1 MSAAHIAWLDPGD
14 PDDPDDEATVSRV
27 VDIVNLAY
35 LIAEAKLWSKAI
47 ARTDAGDVRTAIAAG
62 EICVARIDERIVGAI
77 RARALADD
85 LWWFGALGV
94 DPSNGGR
101 GIGASLVGAAE
112 RRAHDAGA
120 DAMQLELLF
129 PDPPLPHFERLAR
142 WYDRLGYRETERVP
156 LAEKFPADAPL
167 LTRSCDVIEMRRVL

>member
-1 MSAAHIAWLDPGD
+1 VSEANIAWLDPGD
-14 PDDPDDEATVSRV
+14 ADDGAIVSRV

-47 ARTDAGDVRTAIAAG
+47 ARTNAGEVRAAIEAG
-62 EICVARIDERIVGAI
+62 EIGAARIDGRIIGAI
-77 RARALADD
+77 RARAEAKD

-112 RRAHDAGA
+112 RRARDA
-120 DAMQLELLF
+120 DADSMRLELLF

-142 WYDRLGYRETERVP
+142 WYDRLGYRETGRVP
-156 LAEKFPADAPL
+156 LAEKFPADAPF
-167 LTRSCDVIEMRRVL
+167 LTRECNVIELRRVLGAS